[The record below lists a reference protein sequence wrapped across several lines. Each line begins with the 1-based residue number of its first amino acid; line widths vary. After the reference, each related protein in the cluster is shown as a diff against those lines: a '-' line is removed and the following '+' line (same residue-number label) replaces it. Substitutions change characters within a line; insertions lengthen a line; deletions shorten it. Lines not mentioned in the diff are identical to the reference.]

1 MNIIKYLNN
10 ILAGFAFL
18 YAFVIYLLTMAPTT
32 SFWDCGEFIATAI
45 TLGVPHPPGTPLYLL
60 LGNFFSQLPTFS
72 DLGARVN
79 LISPIV
85 SALAVMFLY
94 LIIVQLI
101 EEWRGKVKSWP
112 DRLITYGSAIIGAFT
127 FAVTDSH
134 WFNAVEAE
142 VYSLST
148 FFTSI
153 VVWLILKWNTNSGH
167 SGNVRYILIIAYM
180 FGLAIGIHLL
190 NLLALPFIALIVYF
204 NKYEFKLTTFMATVA
219 ITLLTFIVIYLGFIK
234 GLPNM
239 ANSYGLNFPIAA
251 VLLTFAVMTYSIWK
265 KYYQLST
272 IFTCL
277 VLILI
282 GFSTYATIF
291 VRATQ
296 HPNINENNPDTI
308 EGALAY
314 MNRDQYGDWEIL
326 DPAFTLARGECSY
339 SDRWTLNKN
348 NPSKSEEINFLWN
361 YQIKEMYLRYF
372 SWQFVGKENHDERSW
387 ELITLKN
394 EVIKKLRG
402 IDWWKY
408 GLPFPL
414 LFGIIGM
421 IFHFS
426 RDWKRALAIMSLFLA
441 TGIMIILYLNQYDPQ
456 PRERDYSY
464 VGSFFTFS
472 IWIGMGVAALQ
483 EKIKDWLEG
492 VEIATFVS
500 SGLTGIIFIIMPI
513 TMLATDFHEHSRR
526 GNYVA
531 WDYAYNMLNSCEPNG
546 ILFTNGDNDT
556 FPLWYIQEVE
566 GVRTDVQVVN
576 LSLLNTPWYIEQ
588 LKNQDPIIP
597 IKLKNDTIKK
607 LDPVFGTAYA
617 LKKWTSIWSNLTNQ
631 YNEYTKSQYGVNYR
645 VADFGILSQWGP
657 ANAQIG
663 TGEKQISWEIK
674 PKLSNYLRVQD
685 IMILQIIEDAIKTR
699 PIYFAVTVA
708 PNNRMGMD
716 DYLEMEGL
724 VYRMTYKKS
733 SENLSMPRLNYDRM
747 LQNISETDNYDEI
760 IYGPEEYWNQINSG
774 NGIYRYTN
782 LDNPDVYFNE
792 NILRLIQNYRS
803 SFLQLGLQNL
813 YSSDVEGKNKTL
825 SLLKMMDTY
834 FPVEIIPTIDAELD
848 IQIGRIYKQAGE
860 PKELIDRLH
869 QIEKRKDLT
878 IESKIYI
885 GQIYLTE
892 FEDTEAS
899 VKYHEKLFDEYPYI
913 PDILY
918 ILVQAYAK
926 ADRHDEARETLEM
939 WIQSHPNDSQ
949 ALDWLSILNF
959 KD

>member
-1 MNIIKYLNN
+1 MEPVKNLNK
-10 ILAGFAFL
+10 ILAAVTFL
-18 YAFVIYLLTMAPTT
+18 YALIIYIITMAPTT
-32 SFWDCGEFIATAI
+32 SFWDCGEFIATSI
-45 TLGVPHPPGTPLYLL
+45 TLGVPHPPGTPFYLL
-60 LGNFFSQLPTFS
+60 LGNFFSQLPTYS

-79 LISPIV
+79 LISPLF

-101 EEWRGKVKSWP
+101 EEWRGKVNNWS
-112 DRLITYGSAIIGAFT
+112 DRLITYGSAIIGSFT

-142 VYSLST
+142 VYSIST

-153 VVWLILKWNTNSGH
+153 VVWLILKWSTNSGH
-167 SGNVRYILIIAYM
+167 PGNVRYILIIAYM

-204 NKYEFKLTTFMATVA
+204 NKYQFKPGTFM
-219 ITLLTFIVIYLGFIK
+219 ITIGITIITFIVIYLGIIK

-239 ANSYGLNFPIAA
+239 ANSFGLNLPIFV
-251 VLLTFAVMTYSIWK
+251 VLSIFATMAYSVWK
-265 KYYQLST
+265 NYYQLST
-272 IFTCL
+272 ILSCL
-277 VLILI
+277 MLIII

-291 VRATQ
+291 IRASQ

-308 EGALAY
+308 KGALAY

-339 SDRWTLNKN
+339 SNRWTLNKN
-348 NPSKSEEINFLWN
+348 NPTQGEEMNFLWN

-372 SWQFVGKENHDERSW
+372 AWQFIGKENHDERSW

-402 IDWWKY
+402 INWGRY
-408 GLPFPL
+408 GLPYPL
-414 LFGIIGM
+414 LLGIIGM

-426 RDWKRALAIMSLFLA
+426 RDWKRALAVMSLFLA

-492 VEIATFVS
+492 IEIATFVS
-500 SGLTGIIFIIMPI
+500 VGLTGIIFIIMPI
-513 TMLATDFHEHSRR
+513 TMLATDFHEHSRK
-526 GNYVA
+526 GNFVA

-546 ILFTNGDNDT
+546 IIFTNGDNDT

-566 GVRTDVQVVN
+566 KVRTDVRVVN

-588 LKNQDPIIP
+588 LKNEEPKIP
-597 IKLKNDTIKK
+597 IDLKDDSIAKM
-607 LDPVFGTAYA
+607 DPVFGTAYA
-617 LKKWTSIWSNLTNQ
+617 LKKWSSIWPTLKAQYNQ
-631 YNEYTKSQYGVNYR
+631 YTTAQYGTNYSISQ
-645 VADFGILSQWGP
+645 FGILSNWGP
-657 ANAQIG
+657 TEAHIRSGENQIV
-663 TGEKQISWEIK
+663 WEIR

-685 IMILQIIEDAIKTR
+685 IMILRIIEDAIKTR
-699 PIYFAVTVA
+699 PVYFAVTVA

-724 VYRMTYKKS
+724 VYRVTFDKS
-733 SENLSMPRLNYDRM
+733 PKELSMPRLNYDRM
-747 LQNISETDNYDEI
+747 VQNISETNDYDMI
-760 IYGPEEYWNQINSG
+760 IYGPEEYWNQINAG
-774 NGIYRYTN
+774 HGIYRYTN
-782 LDNPDVYFNE
+782 LDNEGIYFNE
-792 NILRLIQNYRS
+792 NIQRLIQNYRS

-813 YSSDVEGKNKTL
+813 YSSDSKGKDKTL
-825 SLLKMMDTY
+825 KLLKMMDDY
-834 FPVEIIPTIDAELD
+834 FPTDVIPTTDAELD
-848 IQIGRIYKQAGE
+848 IQIGRIYKQAGSPE
-860 PKELIDRLH
+860 ELKNRLN
-869 QIEKRKDLT
+869 QIQKRKDLSL
-878 IESKIYI
+878 ESKIYI
-885 GQIYLTE
+885 GQIYMSE
-892 FEDTEAS
+892 FEETDDGIE
-899 VKYHEKLFDEYPYI
+899 YYQKLYNEYPFI

-918 ILVQAYAK
+918 TLVQAYAK
-926 ADRHDEARETLEM
+926 AERQDDARTTLEL
-939 WIQSHPNDSQ
+939 WLRSHPNDSQ
-949 ALDWLSILNF
+949 AIDWLSILSLQN
-959 KD
+959 

>member
-1 MNIIKYLNN
+1 MEPVKNLNK
-10 ILAGFAFL
+10 ILAAITFL
-18 YAFVIYLLTMAPTT
+18 YALIIYIITMAPTT
-32 SFWDCGEFIATAI
+32 SFWDCGEFIATSI
-45 TLGVPHPPGTPLYLL
+45 TLGVPHPPGTPFYLL
-60 LGNFFSQLPTFS
+60 LGNFFSQLPTYS

-79 LISPIV
+79 LISPIF

-101 EEWRGKVKSWP
+101 EEWRGNVKSWP
-112 DRLITYGSAIIGAFT
+112 DRFIVYGSAIIGAFT

-142 VYSLST
+142 VYSIST

-167 SGNVRYILIIAYM
+167 PGNIRYILIIAYM

-190 NLLALPFIALIVYF
+190 NLLALPFIALVVYF
-204 NKYEFKLTTFMATVA
+204 NRYKFKPSTFMVTIG
-219 ITLLTFIVIYLGFIK
+219 ITLITFIVIYLGIIK

-239 ANSYGLNFPIAA
+239 ANSFGLNFPIFVVISIFA
-251 VLLTFAVMTYSIWK
+251 LTAYSVWK
-265 KYYQLST
+265 NYYQLST
-272 IFTCL
+272 ILTCL
-277 VLILI
+277 VLIII

-291 VRATQ
+291 IRASQ

-339 SDRWTLNKN
+339 SNRWTLNKS
-348 NPSKSEEINFLWN
+348 NPTGAEEMNFLWN

-372 SWQFVGKENHDERSW
+372 AWQFIGKEDQDERSW

-394 EVIKKLRG
+394 EFIKKLRG
-402 IDWWKY
+402 INWGRY
-408 GLPFPL
+408 GLPYPL
-414 LFGIIGM
+414 LIGLIGM

-426 RDWKRALAIMSLFLA
+426 RDWKRALAVMSLFLS

-472 IWIGMGVAALQ
+472 IWIGMGVAAIQ

-492 VEIATFVS
+492 IEIATFVS
-500 SGLTGIIFIIMPI
+500 VGLTGIIFIIMPI
-513 TMLATDFHEHSRR
+513 TMLATDFHEHSRK

-546 ILFTNGDNDT
+546 IIFTNGDNDT

-566 GVRTDVQVVN
+566 KVRSDVRVVN

-588 LKNQDPIIP
+588 LKNKEPKIP
-597 IKLKNDTIKK
+597 IDLKDDNIAKM
-607 LDPVFGTAYA
+607 DPVLGTAYA
-617 LKKWTSIWSNLTNQ
+617 LKKWSSIWPMLKEQ
-631 YNEYTKSQYGVNYR
+631 YNQHTTAQYGTNYSISK
-645 VADFGILSQWGP
+645 FGILSNWGP
-657 ANAQIG
+657 TEAHIIS
-663 TGEKQISWEIK
+663 GEKQITWEIR

-699 PIYFAVTVA
+699 PVYFAVTVA

-724 VYRMTYKKS
+724 VYRVTFNKS
-733 SENLSMPRLNYDRM
+733 SKDLSMPRLNYDRM
-747 LQNISETDNYDEI
+747 VQNISETNDYNMI
-760 IYGPEEYWNQINSG
+760 IYEPEEYWSQINSG
-774 NGIYRYTN
+774 HGIYRYTN
-782 LDNPDVYFNE
+782 LDNSDIYFNE
-792 NILRLIQNYRS
+792 NIQRLIQNYRS
-803 SFLQLGLQNL
+803 SFLQLGLQDL
-813 YSSDVEGKNKTL
+813 YSSDTEGKDKTL
-825 SLLKMMDTY
+825 KLLKMMDDY
-834 FPVEIIPTIDAELD
+834 FPSDVIPTTDAELD
-848 IQIGRIYKQAGE
+848 IQIGRIYKQAGRPE
-860 PKELIDRLH
+860 ELRNRLD
-869 QIEKRKDLT
+869 QIQKRKDLSL
-878 IESKIYI
+878 ESKIYI
-885 GQIYLTE
+885 GQIYMSE
-892 FEDTEAS
+892 FEDADDGI
-899 VKYHEKLFDEYPYI
+899 KYYQKLYDEYPYI

-918 ILVQAYAK
+918 TLVQAYAK
-926 ADRHDEARETLEM
+926 AERQDDARKTLEL
-939 WIQSHPNDSQ
+939 WLRSHPNDSQ
-949 ALDWLSILNF
+949 AIDWLSILSLQN
-959 KD
+959 

>member
-1 MNIIKYLNN
+1 MNSKFKVNN
-10 ILAGFAFL
+10 LLAAITFV
-18 YAFVIYLLTMAPTT
+18 YAFIIYILTMAPTT
-32 SFWDCGEFIATAI
+32 SFWDCGEFIATSI
-45 TLGVPHPPGTPLYLL
+45 ILGVPHPPGTPLYLL
-60 LGNFFSQLPTFS
+60 LGNFFSQLPTYS

-79 LISPIV
+79 LISPIF
-85 SALAVMFLY
+85 SALAIMFLY

-101 EEWRGKVKSWP
+101 EQWKGEVKTWS
-112 DRLITYGSAIIGAFT
+112 DMLITYGSAIIGAFT

-153 VVWLILKWNTNSGH
+153 VVWLILKWSTNSGH
-167 SGNVRYILIIAYM
+167 SGNVRYILIIAYI

-204 NKYEFKLTTFMATVA
+204 NKYEFKPITFIATIG
-219 ITLLTFIVIYLGFIK
+219 ITLLTFIVVYLGIIK
-234 GLPNM
+234 GLPNI
-239 ANSYGLNFPIAA
+239 ANTYGLNLPII
-251 VLLTFAVMTYSIWK
+251 VIMVIFIIMSYSIWK

-272 IFTCL
+272 ILTCL

-291 VRATQ
+291 IRATQ

-314 MNRDQYGDWEIL
+314 MNRDQYGDWEVL
-326 DPAFTLARGECSY
+326 NPAFTLARGECSY
-339 SDRWTLNKN
+339 SNRWTLDKN
-348 NPSKSEEINFLWN
+348 NPTQKEEMNFLWN

-372 SWQFVGKENHDERSW
+372 AWQFIGKEDHDERSW

-394 EVIKKLRG
+394 ELIKKLRG
-402 IDWWKY
+402 IDWNRY

-426 RDWKRALAIMSLFLA
+426 RDWKRALAVMALFLA

-492 VEIATFVS
+492 IEIATFVS
-500 SGLTGIIFIIMPI
+500 VGLTGIIFITMPI
-513 TMLATDFHEHSRR
+513 TMLATDFREHSRR

-546 ILFTNGDNDT
+546 IIFTNGDNDT

-566 GVRTDVQVVN
+566 KVRTDVRVVN

-588 LKNQDPIIP
+588 LKNEDPKIP
-597 IKLKNDTIKK
+597 INLKDDSILKM
-607 LDPVFGTAYA
+607 DPVFGTAYA
-617 LKKWTSIWSNLTNQ
+617 LNKWTSIWPELNAQYNQ
-631 YNEYTKSQYGVNYR
+631 YIKKQYNTNYTVSN
-645 VADFGILSQWGP
+645 FGILSKWGP
-657 ANAQIG
+657 AEVNIG
-663 TGEKQISWEIK
+663 SGEKPIIWEIR
-674 PKLSNYLRVQD
+674 PTLSNYLRVQD

-699 PIYFAVTVA
+699 PVYFAVTVA
-708 PNNRMGMD
+708 PNNRMGID

-724 VYRMTYKKS
+724 VYKVTYKKS
-733 SENLSMPRLNYDRM
+733 SKDLSMPRLNYDRM
-747 LQNISETDNYDEI
+747 VQNISETNDYDKI
-760 IYGPEEYWNQINSG
+760 IYTPEEYWSQINAG
-774 NGIYRYTN
+774 HGIYRYTN
-782 LDNPDVYFNE
+782 LDNSEIYFNE
-792 NILRLIQNYRS
+792 NIQRLIQNYRS

-813 YSSDVEGKNKTL
+813 YSSDLDGKDKTL
-825 SLLKMMDTY
+825 KLLNMMDDY
-834 FPVEIIPTIDAELD
+834 FPSEVIPTTDAELD
-848 IQIGRIYKQAGE
+848 IQIGRIYKQAGKPE
-860 PKELIDRLH
+860 ELLNRLD
-869 QIEKRKDLT
+869 QIQKRKDLSLQT
-878 IESKIYI
+878 KIYI
-885 GQIYLTE
+885 GQIYMSDI
-892 FEDTEAS
+892 EDMDAS
-899 VKYHEKLFDEYPYI
+899 IKYYQNLYDEYPYI

-918 ILVQAYAK
+918 TLVQAYAK
-926 ADRHDEARETLEM
+926 AERRTEARETLEL
-939 WIQSHPNDSQ
+939 WLSAHPNDSQ
-949 ALDWLSILNF
+949 AIDWLSILNMPE
-959 KD
+959 